1 MTTSKIL
8 LTTSRILNLQTDS
21 PSEQTQHDNPLP
33 ACTLK
38 WRRGQLLVRCL
49 EQEGQLY
56 LPSLESEQ
64 WLVGCLKRSPVRL
77 ICIDPNLGETGLR
90 FWADACE
97 QANKKVFLKVPS
109 SFELSR
115 KCSSLSWLLKRV
127 LDWSVAALLLL
138 LLSPIML
145 GLMLLIRICSPGPVF
160 FRQWRIGERGK
171 LFRIIKFR
179 TMIVDAEKLHHQVM
193 ANQKGLHKREDD
205 PRITPLGRWMRKYSL
220 DELPQL
226 INVLRGEMSL
236 VGPRPWALY
245 DAVRIS
251 REGQKRLNALPGI
264 TGNWQVK
271 ARSNQLDIE
280 AVNHCDLE
288 YLHTWSLW
296 EDLKLLL
303 LTVPKVFS
311 GFGAY

>member
-8 LTTSRILNLQTDS
+8 LTTSRILTLQTDS
-21 PSEQTQHDNPLP
+21 PSEQKQHDNSLP

-49 EQEGQLY
+49 EQVGQLY

-64 WLVGCLKRSPVRL
+64 WLVDCLKRSLVRL
-77 ICIDPNLGETGLR
+77 ICIDPTLGETGLK
-90 FWADACE
+90 FWADGCE

-127 LDWSVAALLLL
+127 LDWSVATLLLL
-138 LLSPIML
+138 FLSPVML
-145 GLMLLIRICSPGPVF
+145 GIILLMRIYSPGPIF

-179 TMIVDAEKLHHQVM
+179 SMIVDAEKLHHQVM

-245 DAVRIS
+245 DAVRIGS
-251 REGQKRLNALPGI
+251 EGQKRLNALPGI

-271 ARSNQLDIE
+271 ERSNLLDIE
-280 AVNHCDLE
+280 AVNRCDLE

>member
-1 MTTSKIL
+1 
-8 LTTSRILNLQTDS
+8 
-21 PSEQTQHDNPLP
+21 
-33 ACTLK
+33 
-38 WRRGQLLVRCL
+38 
-49 EQEGQLY
+49 
-56 LPSLESEQ
+56 
-64 WLVGCLKRSPVRL
+64 
-77 ICIDPNLGETGLR
+77 
-90 FWADACE
+90 
-97 QANKKVFLKVPS
+97 
-109 SFELSR
+109 
-115 KCSSLSWLLKRV
+115 
-127 LDWSVAALLLL
+127 
-138 LLSPIML
+138 ML

-226 INVLRGEMSL
+226 VNVLRGEMSL

-288 YLHTWSLW
+288 YLRTWSLW

-303 LTVPKVFS
+303 LTFPKVFS